1 MDLIRTEGKIIF
13 SGRFVY
19 RRGCQSFPNS
29 KLSFHRFDK
38 SATCVRGSLC
48 VSEVRALGGVPALVQ
63 LFSSDNLEVQ
73 RYATAAT
80 RNLIYENADNK
91 AALIEAGGLMALVNV
106 LSQHDEELWKTI
118 TGRNVMSQY
127 RKKLVM

>member
-1 MDLIRTEGKIIF
+1 M
-13 SGRFVY
+13 
-19 RRGCQSFPNS
+19 S
-29 KLSFHRFDK
+29 K
-38 SATCVRGSLC
+38 
-48 VSEVRALGGVPALVQ
+48 VRALGGVPALVQ
-63 LFSSDNLEVQ
+63 LFSNDHLEVQ

-118 TGRNVMSQY
+118 TGRNVTSQHQ
-127 RKKLVM
+127 RKLVM

>member
-1 MDLIRTEGKIIF
+1 M
-13 SGRFVY
+13 SV
-19 RRGCQSFPNS
+19 S
-29 KLSFHRFDK
+29 K
-38 SATCVRGSLC
+38 
-48 VSEVRALGGVPALVQ
+48 VRALGGVPALVC

-91 AALIEAGGLMALVNV
+91 VALIEAGGLTSLVNI

-118 TGRNVMSQY
+118 TGRNVLSPN
-127 RKKLVM
+127 